1 MGLQRQSNAVE
12 DTSQV
17 LFEYA
22 ELTKQGMNPEE
33 AMLAVANSLNNK
45 RQGLPTDATQLQQMG
60 VPTAGDGNTFPNG
73 FGPQPQGL

>member
-1 MGLQRQSNAVE
+1 
-12 DTSQV
+12 
-17 LFEYA
+17 
-22 ELTKQGMNPEE
+22 MNPEE

-73 FGPQPQGL
+73 FGPQPQGF